1 MKRGFTLL
9 ELIVVIIIIGVLA
22 ALGIPQ
28 YIRVTEKARQAE
40 GVRSLGALRAAQ
52 QRYYARYSGYTTGL
66 GNLDVTYQNRYFAA
80 PVPMNPG
87 TNDTPLGR
95 AVRNATERPT
105 GYTYTLY
112 IYKDGTLSYDA
123 ADKTATAPSTTRPG
137 L

>member
-1 MKRGFTLL
+1 
-9 ELIVVIIIIGVLA
+9 
-22 ALGIPQ
+22 
-28 YIRVTEKARQAE
+28 
-40 GVRSLGALRAAQ
+40 VRSLGALRAAQ